1 MPLLLTIYDSCFIVY
16 KSIFVRNV
24 QTAVTLFH
32 TLGVPET
39 SHEPQSAS
47 ASTQALAGSY
57 HSPSTNRSS
66 RSSQPTSLI
75 HSSGSSES
83 NSPSFSTQALAGSIH
98 SPSTNQSSGHFRP
111 ASPIHSSEL
120 RSLCSSTQA
129 VLGSDHSLSSQS
141 LSDTQLSEP
150 SPTAQHTVSPPQ
162 PYLVPKRSHTPRSLS
177 SKSFQRR
184 HSHSRYPVSSPE
196 ERLHANLSTISERSE
211 PKSNKKAPIVKKVK
225 IDNKVEMIDEHCGQV
240 HTVKECHKHKK
251 VIEKSWV

>member
-1 MPLLLTIYDSCFIVY
+1 MLYSLQINFL
-16 KSIFVRNV
+16 RNM

-39 SHEPQSAS
+39 SHGPQSTS

-98 SPSTNQSSGHFRP
+98 SPLTNQSSGRFRP
-111 ASPIHSSEL
+111 TSPIHSSGSSEL
-120 RSLCSSTQA
+120 KPLCSSTQA

-150 SPTAQHTVSPPQ
+150 SPTAQHTVCSPQ

-184 HSHSRYPVSSPE
+184 RSHSRYPVSSPE
-196 ERLHANLSTISERSE
+196 ERLHANLSTI
-211 PKSNKKAPIVKKVK
+211 
-225 IDNKVEMIDEHCGQV
+225 
-240 HTVKECHKHKK
+240 
-251 VIEKSWV
+251 